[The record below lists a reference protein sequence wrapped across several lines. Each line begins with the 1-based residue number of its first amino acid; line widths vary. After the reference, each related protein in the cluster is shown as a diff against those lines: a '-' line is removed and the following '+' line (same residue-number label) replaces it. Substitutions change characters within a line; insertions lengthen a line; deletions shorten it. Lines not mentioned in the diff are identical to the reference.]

1 MATLILADT
10 SAWVDHLR
18 GRRTSAARRLAA
30 LLDGGLAT
38 TDVVVMEVLAGARDG
53 AHLTTLRRLLQ
64 RCELVATDVADY
76 ESASA
81 IWRACRRGGDTPR
94 SLLDCLV
101 AAVAVRAD
109 LPVLHSDRDYDAI
122 ARHVPL
128 TVDR

>member
-1 MATLILADT
+1 MILADT

-18 GRRTSAARRLAA
+18 ARRTKAATRLEA

-64 RCELVATDVADY
+64 RCDLLRVTGEDY
-76 ESASA
+76 EAASA
-81 IWRACRRGGDTPR
+81 IWRTCRRGGDTPR

-101 AAVAVRAD
+101 AAVALRHGVA
-109 LPVLHSDRDYDAI
+109 VLHSDRDYDAI
-122 ARHVPL
+122 ARHVGL
-128 TVDR
+128 LVDG